1 MFVIT
6 GPSGVGKSSIVKQV
20 RQRCDVGFSVSA
32 TTRAPRPGE
41 RDEIDYFFIDDDEFR
56 RMVDAG
62 EMLEW
67 ARVHDRYYGT
77 PAAPVFEAV
86 ARGERIILDI
96 DVQGGIQ
103 VADKAPNARFILI
116 VPPSMEV
123 LRQRLTGRA
132 SETPE
137 QVAGRLGK
145 AESELRI
152 ARESGVYQTEIT
164 NDDLEDAIREV
175 VYEINQEQR

>member
-1 MFVIT
+1 
-6 GPSGVGKSSIVKQV
+6 
-20 RQRCDVGFSVSA
+20 
-32 TTRAPRPGE
+32 
-41 RDEIDYFFIDDDEFR
+41 
-56 RMVDAG
+56 
-62 EMLEW
+62 
-67 ARVHDRYYGT
+67 
-77 PAAPVFEAV
+77 VFEAV